1 MQNKEMTDLRKTV
14 QDLAKQVEVLQGQN
28 AALLTLLAAQSFSP
42 LPSAEALQETAQK
55 LTANATAN
63 ITAMRTIKLFSEVP
77 SLFPK

>member
-1 MQNKEMTDLRKTV
+1 MPINEIHDLRKSV

-42 LPSAEALQETAQK
+42 LPSSEALQETAQK
-55 LTANATAN
+55 LTGNATAN
-63 ITAMRTIKLFSEVP
+63 LTAMRTIKLFGEVP